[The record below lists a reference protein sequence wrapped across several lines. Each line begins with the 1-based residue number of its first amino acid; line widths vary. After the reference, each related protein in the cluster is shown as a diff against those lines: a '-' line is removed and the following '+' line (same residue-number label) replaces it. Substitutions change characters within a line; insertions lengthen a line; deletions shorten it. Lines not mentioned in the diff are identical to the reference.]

1 MTAHIIE
8 FDHREGGSYSMS
20 LVYKDPSQSPGG
32 KTSEDTDTFTGRF
45 LELVPNRKIVELID
59 FESSDPSFAGQ
70 MKMTSTLTE
79 TQPGTE
85 DTILCEDIPPGI
97 RPEDNELGCRLSLRN
112 LARLVERERTDPQI
126 A

>member
-1 MTAHIIE
+1 
-8 FDHREGGSYSMS
+8 
-20 LVYKDPSQSPGG
+20 
-32 KTSEDTDTFTGRF
+32 
-45 LELVPNRKIVELID
+45 
-59 FESSDPSFAGQ
+59 
-70 MKMTSTLTE
+70 MTSTLTE

-85 DTILCEDIPPGI
+85 VTILCEDIPPGI